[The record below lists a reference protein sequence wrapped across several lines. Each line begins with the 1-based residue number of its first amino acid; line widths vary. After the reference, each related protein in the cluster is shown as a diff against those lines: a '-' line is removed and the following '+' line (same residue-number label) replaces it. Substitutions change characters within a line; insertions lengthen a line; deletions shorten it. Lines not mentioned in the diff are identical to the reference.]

1 MSRFPQLWPQAAH
14 RSAPRE
20 GCPRAKRSGVRGRNR
35 TVQCCAWAFALAV
48 MSLTVMAPQA
58 ALAQSAKAAPQEAT
72 AKGAAQV
79 KAKAKPQKSGK
90 AEGAGQ
96 AQGDKAAKRE
106 AAAAG
111 TAYGR
116 REDVLRFADEVA
128 ARHGLEPSTLTRQLA
143 EARKLPSV
151 QRLIMP
157 PPAGTAKN
165 WAAYRDRFVEPQRI
179 QAGLAFWRAHERWL
193 ETAEARWGVPASLIV
208 GIIGVETFY
217 GRHMGSFRALD
228 ALTTLAFDFPPG
240 RRDRSEFFRSELE
253 NLLLLAHREQVE
265 PASYMGSYAGALGLP
280 QFMPGSLNR
289 WAVDFDQDGHID
301 LHRNPADAIGSVAHY
316 LAAFGWVR
324 DMPTHYAVAAPVD
337 VSDRAVLLA
346 PDILPSFT
354 PAQFSQRGAE
364 LPESARQHDSLLAL
378 VELQNG
384 DAAPS
389 YVAGT
394 SNFYAVTRYNWSSY
408 YAMAVIELGQAV
420 RRVYRGVP

>member
-1 MSRFPQLWPQAAH
+1 VSFAVT
-14 RSAPRE
+14 APLE
-20 GCPRAKRSGVRGRNR
+20 V
-35 TVQCCAWAFALAV
+35 
-48 MSLTVMAPQA
+48 
-58 ALAQSAKAAPQEAT
+58 LAQSAKAAPQEAT

-217 GRHMGSFRALD
+217 GRHTGSFRALD
-228 ALTTLAFDFPPG
+228 ALATLAFDFPPG

-253 NLLLLAHREQVE
+253 ALLLLAHREQVE
-265 PASYMGSYAGALGLP
+265 PSSYRSSYAGALGLP

-289 WAVDFDQDGHID
+289 WAVDFDEDGHID

-364 LPESARQHDSLLAL
+364 LPEPARQHDSLLAL

-420 RRVYRGVP
+420 RRMYRAGP